1 MNKKFDGIIFINNKS
16 GTQND
21 MLIKA
26 IDGND
31 LVNKIDKGEIEGR
44 THDLNA
50 IKTGELSGQPGAV
63 AK

>member
-1 MNKKFDGIIFINNKS
+1 
-16 GTQND
+16 